1 MDMPRLFVLLIVSI
15 AFAPVGSFAAA
26 TQPQSPPRSE
36 QSTAPAANSRD
47 VIQKQEVKSYTL
59 SPEKYEKA
67 VAYSRTQYRLHF
79 FGIGYS
85 VVALMLI
92 LAFRIPPL
100 FREWAERISRRRI
113 VQVFVFVPLLLFV
126 FDAMKFPLSAY
137 HHYLAVRYELSVQ
150 GWSSWLWDW
159 TKGEIIKFI
168 VASILTYI
176 LYIVIRRSPR
186 LWWLYFGLLSL
197 PIIVFLQFIAPVVVD
212 PLFNKFEPLEA
223 TQPKLV
229 AEIEKLMNHGGLD
242 IPRERM
248 FEMNASEK
256 ETAVDAYVTGFG
268 ASKRVVVYDTTIEKM
283 TEPQTLFVVGHEMGH
298 YVLRH
303 IVKGIAFSVALII
316 VLLFII
322 YLSIKRLLSS
332 RQRRWAIKGLDD
344 WASLPV
350 LMLLFYVC
358 FFLSEPAFNSFSRY
372 QEHQADVYGLEVT
385 HGILPDSSETA
396 AEAFQILGE
405 VDLADP
411 DPSSFIKI
419 WLYTHPALADRLE
432 FARQYDPWSKGQQP
446 MFVR

>member
-1 MDMPRLFVLLIVSI
+1 MPRLFFVLIVSI
-15 AFAPVGSFAAA
+15 ALATAGSFAAA
-26 TQPQSPPRSE
+26 AQSQPPPRSE
-36 QSTAPAANSRD
+36 QPTAPSATSGD

-67 VAYSRTQYRLHF
+67 VAYSRAQYRLHF
-79 FGIGYS
+79 LGIAYS
-85 VVALMLI
+85 MAALMLI

-100 FREWAERISRRRI
+100 FRDWAERISRRRV
-113 VQVFVFVPLLLFV
+113 VQAFVFVPLVLLV
-126 FDAMKFPLSAY
+126 FDTLKFPLSAY
-137 HHYLAVRYELSVQ
+137 HHQLVVSYELSVQ

-168 VASILTYI
+168 AASILAYI

-186 LWWLYFGLLSL
+186 RWWLYFGLLSL
-197 PIIVFLQFIAPVVVD
+197 PIIVFLQFISPVVVD
-212 PLFNKFEPLEA
+212 PLFNKFESLEA

-229 AEIEKLMNHGGLD
+229 AEIEKLMKHGGLD

-248 FEMNASEK
+248 FEMKASEK
-256 ETAVDAYVTGFG
+256 ETAIDAYVTGFG

-283 TEPQTLFVVGHEMGH
+283 SGPQTLFVVGHEMGH
-298 YVLRH
+298 YVLGH
-303 IVKGIAFSVALII
+303 IVKGIAFSVALIT
-316 VLLFII
+316 VLLLFI

-332 RQRRWAIKGLDD
+332 KKRRWAIRGLDD

-372 QEHQADVYGLEVT
+372 QEHQADIYGLEVT

-411 DPSSFIKI
+411 NPSSFIKV
-419 WLYTHPALADRLE
+419 WLYTHPPLADRLK
-432 FARQYDPWSKGQQP
+432 FAREYDPWSQGQQP

>member
-1 MDMPRLFVLLIVSI
+1 
-15 AFAPVGSFAAA
+15 
-26 TQPQSPPRSE
+26 
-36 QSTAPAANSRD
+36 
-47 VIQKQEVKSYTL
+47 
-59 SPEKYEKA
+59 
-67 VAYSRTQYRLHF
+67 
-79 FGIGYS
+79 
-85 VVALMLI
+85 
-92 LAFRIPPL
+92 
-100 FREWAERISRRRI
+100 
-113 VQVFVFVPLLLFV
+113 
-126 FDAMKFPLSAY
+126 
-137 HHYLAVRYELSVQ
+137 
-150 GWSSWLWDW
+150 
-159 TKGEIIKFI
+159 
-168 VASILTYI
+168 
-176 LYIVIRRSPR
+176 
-186 LWWLYFGLLSL
+186 
-197 PIIVFLQFIAPVVVD
+197 
-212 PLFNKFEPLEA
+212 
-223 TQPKLV
+223 
-229 AEIEKLMNHGGLD
+229 
-242 IPRERM
+242 M

-298 YVLRH
+298 YVLGH

-316 VLLFII
+316 VLLFIV

-385 HGILPDSSETA
+385 HDILPDSSETA

-411 DPSSFIKI
+411 DPSSFIKV
-419 WLYTHPALADRLE
+419 WLYTHPPLADRLE

>member
-1 MDMPRLFVLLIVSI
+1 MPRLFFVLIVSI
-15 AFAPVGSFAAA
+15 GIAPVGSFAAA
-26 TQPQSPPRSE
+26 AQPQATPRSE
-36 QSTAPAANSRD
+36 QSTAPAATSGD

-59 SPEKYEKA
+59 SPEKYEKS

-79 FGIGYS
+79 LGIAYS

-92 LAFRIPPL
+92 LAFRVPPL
-100 FREWAERISRRRI
+100 FRDWGERISRRRI

-137 HHYLAVRYELSVQ
+137 HHYLAVHYELSVQ

-168 VASILTYI
+168 AASILAYV
-176 LYIVIRRSPR
+176 LYIVIRRSAR
-186 LWWLYFGLLSL
+186 RWWLYFGLLSL
-197 PIIVFLQFIAPVVVD
+197 PIIVFLQFISPVVVD
-212 PLFNKFEPLEA
+212 PLFNKFESLEA

-248 FEMNASEK
+248 FEMKASEK

-283 TEPQTLFVVGHEMGH
+283 TVPQTLFVVGHEMGH
-298 YVLRH
+298 YVLGH

-322 YLSIKRLLSS
+322 YLSIKRMLSS
-332 RQRRWAIKGLDD
+332 RQRRWAIRGLDD
-344 WASLPV
+344 WASLPA

-411 DPSSFIKI
+411 DPSTFIKV
-419 WLYTHPALADRLE
+419 WLYTHPPLADRLE
-432 FARQYDPWSKGQQP
+432 FARQYDPWSRGQQP

>member
-1 MDMPRLFVLLIVSI
+1 MPRLFFVLIVSI
-15 AFAPVGSFAAA
+15 AFATIGSFTA
-26 TQPQSPPRSE
+26 TAQLQPPRNE
-36 QSTAPAANSRD
+36 QPTAPAATSGD

-79 FGIGYS
+79 LGIAYS

-100 FREWAERISRRRI
+100 FRDWAERASRRRF
-113 VQVFVFVPLLLFV
+113 VQAFVYVPLLLLV
-126 FDAMKFPLSAY
+126 FDALKFPLSAY

-159 TKGEIIKFI
+159 TKGETIKFI
-168 VASILTYI
+168 GAAILAYI

-186 LWWLYFGLLSL
+186 HWWLYFGLLSL
-197 PIIVFLQFIAPVVVD
+197 PIIVFLQFISPVVVD
-212 PLFNKFEPLEA
+212 PLFNKFESLEA

-229 AEIEKLMNHGGLD
+229 AEIEKLMKHGGLD

-248 FEMNASEK
+248 FEMKASEK
-256 ETAVDAYVTGFG
+256 ENAIDAYVTGFG

-283 TEPQTLFVVGHEMGH
+283 TGPQTLFVVGHEMGH
-298 YVLRH
+298 YVLGH
-303 IVKGIAFSVALII
+303 IAKGIAFSGALII

-322 YLSIKRLLSS
+322 YLSMKRLLSS
-332 RQRRWAIKGLDD
+332 KRRRWAIRGLDD
-344 WASLPV
+344 WASLAA
-350 LMLLFYVC
+350 LMLLFYVF
-358 FFLSEPAFNSFSRY
+358 FFLSEPAFNGFSRY

-405 VDLADP
+405 IDLADP
-411 DPSSFIKI
+411 DPSSFIKV
-419 WLYTHPALADRLE
+419 WLYSHPPLADRLK
-432 FARQYDPWSKGQQP
+432 FARQYDPWSQGQQP